1 MKRKRKRNLYHLWF
15 CFAMLLF
22 LAVPFKVKAETAT
35 TPVSISVQYGQ
46 TEARTILNMINEMR
60 TSSTDAWYWK
70 QDDTTK
76 TYCTNLQPL
85 QYDYDLEKTAMQR
98 AAEIAI
104 IYSHTRPNNK
114 DTFSAFYEN
123 SVYYTYA
130 GENIAAGYGTA
141 DSVNDGWR
149 EDNELY
155 AGQGHRRNMLN
166 SKFNCVGIGHVYY
179 NGFHYW
185 VENFAYRDKVNT
197 TPVSA
202 DNTETTLTIP
212 VATSKISNFN
222 ITFDKDEYS
231 LKTGESTSISVSDPT
246 ISVFGHWGS
255 RFVFVTDTPDLTIAD
270 STVATLS
277 GTITGIS
284 EGDTT
289 ISASLYGLTAHQTA
303 AVKVHNCENH
313 WDDGKITTTPTCTKT
328 GVKQY
333 TCTICS
339 ETKTE
344 EIAALGHDYS
354 SDWTIDTAAA
364 CETVGSKSHHCTRC
378 DSKKDITE
386 IPASGHS
393 WNDGAITTEPTCTD
407 EGVKTFTCNS
417 CGKTRTEEVAALGHN
432 YSSDWTI
439 DTAAT
444 CSAIGS
450 KSHHCTRCDSKKDV
464 TEIPASGHSW
474 NDGAITT
481 EPTCTDEG
489 VKTFT
494 CNACGKTRTEAI
506 AALGHNY
513 SSDWTIDTAAVC
525 ETVGS
530 KSHHCTRCDS
540 KKDVTEIPASGH
552 SWNDGAIT
560 TEPTCTDEGVKT
572 FTCNACGKT
581 RTEAVAA
588 LGHNY
593 SSDWTIDTAAA
604 CETVGSKSHHCTR
617 CDSKKDI
624 TEIPASGKHTW
635 NNGVITKPA
644 TIAEEGVKTYT
655 CTVCGVTRTE
665 TIAKLPM
672 PTVTPVPT
680 ATPTPAITSAP
691 TVTPTPSVSVGTKIT
706 DKKTGNIYKVTSSR
720 SSSQTVAFIGNKVK
734 TSVTIPTTI
743 KIKGATY
750 KVTEISTNAFK
761 NNRKLKKVVIGQNI
775 VRIGK
780 NAFYGCKKLTS
791 ITIKS
796 SRLTLKNIGKN
807 AFKNTSPKA
816 TVKVPKKQKV
826 LYNQILKKR
835 GLNKKAKVK

>member
-1 MKRKRKRNLYHLWF
+1 MKRKRNLYHLWF

-313 WDDGKITTTPTCTKT
+313 WDDGKITTPPTCTKT

-378 DSKKDITE
+378 DSKKDIAE
-386 IPASGHS
+386 IPA
-393 WNDGAITTEPTCTD
+393 P
-407 EGVKTFTCNS
+407 
-417 CGKTRTEEVAALGHN
+417 
-432 YSSDWTI
+432 
-439 DTAAT
+439 
-444 CSAIGS
+444 
-450 KSHHCTRCDSKKDV
+450 
-464 TEIPASGHSW
+464 
-474 NDGAITT
+474 
-481 EPTCTDEG
+481 
-489 VKTFT
+489 
-494 CNACGKTRTEAI
+494 
-506 AALGHNY
+506 
-513 SSDWTIDTAAVC
+513 
-525 ETVGS
+525 
-530 KSHHCTRCDS
+530 
-540 KKDVTEIPASGH
+540 
-552 SWNDGAIT
+552 
-560 TEPTCTDEGVKT
+560 
-572 FTCNACGKT
+572 
-581 RTEAVAA
+581 
-588 LGHNY
+588 
-593 SSDWTIDTAAA
+593 
-604 CETVGSKSHHCTR
+604 
-617 CDSKKDI
+617 
-624 TEIPASGKHTW
+624 GKHTW

-734 TSVTIPTTI
+734 TSVIIPTTI

-780 NAFYGCKKLTS
+780 NSFYGCKKLTS

>member
-1 MKRKRKRNLYHLWF
+1 MKRKRNLYHLWF

-231 LKTGESTSISVSDPT
+231 LKTGESTSISVSDPA

-255 RFVFVTDTPDLTIAD
+255 RFLFVTDTPDLTIAD

-277 GTITGIS
+277 GSITGIS

-313 WDDGKITTTPTCTKT
+313 WDDGKITTPPTCTKT

-364 CETVGSKSHHCTRC
+364 
-378 DSKKDITE
+378 
-386 IPASGHS
+386 
-393 WNDGAITTEPTCTD
+393 
-407 EGVKTFTCNS
+407 
-417 CGKTRTEEVAALGHN
+417 
-432 YSSDWTI
+432 
-439 DTAAT
+439 
-444 CSAIGS
+444 
-450 KSHHCTRCDSKKDV
+450 
-464 TEIPASGHSW
+464 
-474 NDGAITT
+474 
-481 EPTCTDEG
+481 
-489 VKTFT
+489 
-494 CNACGKTRTEAI
+494 
-506 AALGHNY
+506 
-513 SSDWTIDTAAVC
+513 C

-593 SSDWTIDTAAA
+593 SSDWTIDTAAV

-617 CDSKKDI
+617 CDSKKDV

-734 TSVTIPTTI
+734 TSVIIPTTI

-816 TVKVPKKQKV
+816 TVKVPKKQKA

>member
-1 MKRKRKRNLYHLWF
+1 MKRKRNLYHLWF

-212 VATSKISNFN
+212 VATSKISNFH

-231 LKTGESTSISVSDPT
+231 LKTGESTSISVSDPA

-277 GTITGIS
+277 GSITGIS

-313 WDDGKITTTPTCTKT
+313 WDDGKITTAPTCTKT

-378 DSKKDITE
+378 DSKKD
-386 IPASGHS
+386 
-393 WNDGAITTEPTCTD
+393 
-407 EGVKTFTCNS
+407 V
-417 CGKTRTEEVAALGHN
+417 
-432 YSSDWTI
+432 
-439 DTAAT
+439 
-444 CSAIGS
+444 
-450 KSHHCTRCDSKKDV
+450 
-464 TEIPASGHSW
+464 
-474 NDGAITT
+474 
-481 EPTCTDEG
+481 
-489 VKTFT
+489 
-494 CNACGKTRTEAI
+494 
-506 AALGHNY
+506 
-513 SSDWTIDTAAVC
+513 
-525 ETVGS
+525 
-530 KSHHCTRCDS
+530 
-540 KKDVTEIPASGH
+540 
-552 SWNDGAIT
+552 
-560 TEPTCTDEGVKT
+560 
-572 FTCNACGKT
+572 
-581 RTEAVAA
+581 
-588 LGHNY
+588 
-593 SSDWTIDTAAA
+593 
-604 CETVGSKSHHCTR
+604 
-617 CDSKKDI
+617 

>member
-1 MKRKRKRNLYHLWF
+1 MKRKRNLYHLWF

-277 GTITGIS
+277 GSITGIS

-313 WDDGKITTTPTCTKT
+313 WDDGKITTPPTCTKT

-378 DSKKDITE
+378 DSKI
-386 IPASGHS
+386 
-393 WNDGAITTEPTCTD
+393 
-407 EGVKTFTCNS
+407 
-417 CGKTRTEEVAALGHN
+417 
-432 YSSDWTI
+432 
-439 DTAAT
+439 
-444 CSAIGS
+444 
-450 KSHHCTRCDSKKDV
+450 DV

-474 NDGAITT
+474 NDG
-481 EPTCTDEG
+481 
-489 VKTFT
+489 
-494 CNACGKTRTEAI
+494 
-506 AALGHNY
+506 
-513 SSDWTIDTAAVC
+513 S
-525 ETVGS
+525 
-530 KSHHCTRCDS
+530 
-540 KKDVTEIPASGH
+540 
-552 SWNDGAIT
+552 IT

>member
-1 MKRKRKRNLYHLWF
+1 MKRKRNLYHLWF

-231 LKTGESTSISVSDPT
+231 LKTGESASISVSDPA

-313 WDDGKITTTPTCTKT
+313 WDDGKITTPPTCTKT

-386 IPASGHS
+386 IPA
-393 WNDGAITTEPTCTD
+393 P
-407 EGVKTFTCNS
+407 
-417 CGKTRTEEVAALGHN
+417 
-432 YSSDWTI
+432 
-439 DTAAT
+439 
-444 CSAIGS
+444 
-450 KSHHCTRCDSKKDV
+450 
-464 TEIPASGHSW
+464 
-474 NDGAITT
+474 
-481 EPTCTDEG
+481 
-489 VKTFT
+489 
-494 CNACGKTRTEAI
+494 
-506 AALGHNY
+506 
-513 SSDWTIDTAAVC
+513 
-525 ETVGS
+525 
-530 KSHHCTRCDS
+530 
-540 KKDVTEIPASGH
+540 
-552 SWNDGAIT
+552 
-560 TEPTCTDEGVKT
+560 
-572 FTCNACGKT
+572 
-581 RTEAVAA
+581 
-588 LGHNY
+588 
-593 SSDWTIDTAAA
+593 
-604 CETVGSKSHHCTR
+604 
-617 CDSKKDI
+617 
-624 TEIPASGKHTW
+624 GKHTW

-655 CTVCGVTRTE
+655 CTICGVTRTE

-734 TSVTIPTTI
+734 TSVIIPTTI

-816 TVKVPKKQKV
+816 TVKVPKKQKA

>member
-1 MKRKRKRNLYHLWF
+1 MKRKRNLYHLWI

-22 LAVPFKVKAETAT
+22 LAVPFNVKAATAT

-46 TEARTILNMINEMR
+46 TEARTILDMINEMR

-231 LKTGESTSISVSDPT
+231 LKTGESTSISVSDPA

-313 WDDGKITTTPTCTKT
+313 WDDGKITTPPTCTKT

-378 DSKKDITE
+378 DNKKDVTE

-417 CGKTRTEEVAALGHN
+417 CGKTRTEAVAALGHN

-444 CSAIGS
+444 CSAI
-450 KSHHCTRCDSKKDV
+450 
-464 TEIPASGHSW
+464 
-474 NDGAITT
+474 
-481 EPTCTDEG
+481 
-489 VKTFT
+489 
-494 CNACGKTRTEAI
+494 
-506 AALGHNY
+506 
-513 SSDWTIDTAAVC
+513 
-525 ETVGS
+525 
-530 KSHHCTRCDS
+530 
-540 KKDVTEIPASGH
+540 
-552 SWNDGAIT
+552 
-560 TEPTCTDEGVKT
+560 
-572 FTCNACGKT
+572 
-581 RTEAVAA
+581 
-588 LGHNY
+588 
-593 SSDWTIDTAAA
+593 
-604 CETVGSKSHHCTR
+604 GSKSHHCTR

-644 TIAEEGVKTYT
+644 TIAEEGIKTYT

-672 PTVTPVPT
+672 PTATPVPT

-691 TVTPTPSVSVGTKIT
+691 TVTPTPSVSVGTKIV
-706 DKKTGNIYKVTSSR
+706 DKKTGSIYKVTSS
-720 SSSQTVAFIGNKVK
+720 SSSSRTVAFVGNKVK
-734 TSVTIPTTI
+734 ASVTIPTSI

-750 KVTEISTNAFK
+750 KVTEISASAFK

-775 VRIGK
+775 VKIGK
-780 NAFYGCKKLTS
+780 NAFYGCKNLTS

-807 AFKNTSPKA
+807 AFKNTSQKA
-816 TVKVPKKQKV
+816 TVKVPKKQKA

>member
-1 MKRKRKRNLYHLWF
+1 MKRKRNLYHLWF

-277 GTITGIS
+277 GSITGIS

-313 WDDGKITTTPTCTKT
+313 WDDGKITTPPTCTKT

-378 DSKKDITE
+378 DSKKD
-386 IPASGHS
+386 
-393 WNDGAITTEPTCTD
+393 
-407 EGVKTFTCNS
+407 
-417 CGKTRTEEVAALGHN
+417 
-432 YSSDWTI
+432 
-439 DTAAT
+439 
-444 CSAIGS
+444 
-450 KSHHCTRCDSKKDV
+450 V

-494 CNACGKTRTEAI
+494 CNACGKTRTEAV

-513 SSDWTIDTAAVC
+513 SSDWTIDTAAAC

-816 TVKVPKKQKV
+816 TVKVPKKQKA

>member
-277 GTITGIS
+277 GSITGIS

-313 WDDGKITTTPTCTKT
+313 WDDGKITTPPTCTKT

-364 CETVGSKSHHCTRC
+364 
-378 DSKKDITE
+378 
-386 IPASGHS
+386 
-393 WNDGAITTEPTCTD
+393 
-407 EGVKTFTCNS
+407 
-417 CGKTRTEEVAALGHN
+417 
-432 YSSDWTI
+432 
-439 DTAAT
+439 
-444 CSAIGS
+444 
-450 KSHHCTRCDSKKDV
+450 
-464 TEIPASGHSW
+464 
-474 NDGAITT
+474 
-481 EPTCTDEG
+481 
-489 VKTFT
+489 
-494 CNACGKTRTEAI
+494 
-506 AALGHNY
+506 
-513 SSDWTIDTAAVC
+513 C

-617 CDSKKDI
+617 CDSKIDV

-635 NNGVITKPA
+635 NNGIITKPA

>member
-231 LKTGESTSISVSDPT
+231 LKTGESTSISVSDPA

-277 GTITGIS
+277 GSITGIS

-313 WDDGKITTTPTCTKT
+313 WDDGKITTPPTCTKT

-386 IPASGHS
+386 IPASG
-393 WNDGAITTEPTCTD
+393 
-407 EGVKTFTCNS
+407 
-417 CGKTRTEEVAALGHN
+417 
-432 YSSDWTI
+432 
-439 DTAAT
+439 
-444 CSAIGS
+444 
-450 KSHHCTRCDSKKDV
+450 
-464 TEIPASGHSW
+464 
-474 NDGAITT
+474 
-481 EPTCTDEG
+481 
-489 VKTFT
+489 
-494 CNACGKTRTEAI
+494 
-506 AALGHNY
+506 
-513 SSDWTIDTAAVC
+513 
-525 ETVGS
+525 
-530 KSHHCTRCDS
+530 
-540 KKDVTEIPASGH
+540 
-552 SWNDGAIT
+552 
-560 TEPTCTDEGVKT
+560 
-572 FTCNACGKT
+572 
-581 RTEAVAA
+581 
-588 LGHNY
+588 
-593 SSDWTIDTAAA
+593 
-604 CETVGSKSHHCTR
+604 
-617 CDSKKDI
+617 
-624 TEIPASGKHTW
+624 KHTW

-655 CTVCGVTRTE
+655 CTICGVTRTE

-734 TSVTIPTTI
+734 TSVIIPTTI

-816 TVKVPKKQKV
+816 TVKVPKKQKA

>member
-212 VATSKISNFN
+212 VATSKISNFH

-231 LKTGESTSISVSDPT
+231 LKTGESTSISVSDPA

-277 GTITGIS
+277 GSITGIS

-313 WDDGKITTTPTCTKT
+313 WDDGKITTAPTCTKT

-344 EIAALGHDYS
+344 EIAALGHD
-354 SDWTIDTAAA
+354 
-364 CETVGSKSHHCTRC
+364 
-378 DSKKDITE
+378 
-386 IPASGHS
+386 
-393 WNDGAITTEPTCTD
+393 
-407 EGVKTFTCNS
+407 
-417 CGKTRTEEVAALGHN
+417 
-432 YSSDWTI
+432 
-439 DTAAT
+439 
-444 CSAIGS
+444 
-450 KSHHCTRCDSKKDV
+450 
-464 TEIPASGHSW
+464 
-474 NDGAITT
+474 
-481 EPTCTDEG
+481 
-489 VKTFT
+489 
-494 CNACGKTRTEAI
+494 
-506 AALGHNY
+506 
-513 SSDWTIDTAAVC
+513 
-525 ETVGS
+525 
-530 KSHHCTRCDS
+530 
-540 KKDVTEIPASGH
+540 
-552 SWNDGAIT
+552 
-560 TEPTCTDEGVKT
+560 
-572 FTCNACGKT
+572 
-581 RTEAVAA
+581 
-588 LGHNY
+588 Y

-816 TVKVPKKQKV
+816 TVKVPKKQKA

>member
-1 MKRKRKRNLYHLWF
+1 MKRKRNLYHLWI

-22 LAVPFKVKAETAT
+22 LAVPFNVKAATAT

-46 TEARTILNMINEMR
+46 TEARTILDMINEMR

-185 VENFAYRDKVNT
+185 VENFAYRDEVNT
-197 TPVSA
+197 TPISA

-231 LKTGESTSISVSDPT
+231 LKTGESTSISVSDPA

-255 RFVFVTDTPDLTIAD
+255 RFVFVTDTPNLTIAD

-313 WDDGKITTTPTCTKT
+313 WDNEKITTPPTCTKT

-344 EIAALGHDYS
+344 EIPALGHDYS

-364 CETVGSKSHHCTRC
+364 
-378 DSKKDITE
+378 
-386 IPASGHS
+386 
-393 WNDGAITTEPTCTD
+393 
-407 EGVKTFTCNS
+407 
-417 CGKTRTEEVAALGHN
+417 
-432 YSSDWTI
+432 
-439 DTAAT
+439 
-444 CSAIGS
+444 
-450 KSHHCTRCDSKKDV
+450 
-464 TEIPASGHSW
+464 
-474 NDGAITT
+474 
-481 EPTCTDEG
+481 
-489 VKTFT
+489 
-494 CNACGKTRTEAI
+494 
-506 AALGHNY
+506 
-513 SSDWTIDTAAVC
+513 C

-572 FTCNACGKT
+572 FTCNSCGKTRTEAVAALGHNYSSDWTIDTAAACETVGSKSHHCTRCDSKKDVTEIPASGHSWNDGAITTEPTCTDEGVKTFTCNSCGKTRTEAVAALGHNYSSDWTIDTAATCETVGSKSHHCTRCDSKKDVTEIPASDHSWNDGAITTEPTCTDEGVKTFTCNSCGKT

-644 TIAEEGVKTYT
+644 TIAEEGIKTYT

-665 TIAKLPM
+665 TIAKLSM
-672 PTVTPVPT
+672 PTATPVPT

-691 TVTPTPSVSVGTKIT
+691 TVTPTPSVSVGTKIV
-706 DKKTGNIYKVTSSR
+706 DKKTGSIYKITSS
-720 SSSQTVAFIGNKVK
+720 SSSSRTVTFVGNKVK
-734 TSVTIPTTI
+734 ASVTIPTSI
-743 KIKGATY
+743 KIKGVTY
-750 KVTEISTNAFK
+750 KVTEISASAFK

-775 VRIGK
+775 VKIGK
-780 NAFYGCKKLTS
+780 NAFYGCKNLTS
-791 ITIKS
+791 ITIKPS
-796 SRLTLKNIGKN
+796 QLTLKNIGKN

-816 TVKVPKKQKV
+816 TVKVPKKQKA

>member
-1 MKRKRKRNLYHLWF
+1 MKRKRNLYHLWF

-212 VATSKISNFN
+212 VATSKISNFH

-231 LKTGESTSISVSDPT
+231 LKTGESTSISVSDPA

-313 WDDGKITTTPTCTKT
+313 WDDGKITTPPTCTKT

-386 IPASGHS
+386 IPA
-393 WNDGAITTEPTCTD
+393 P
-407 EGVKTFTCNS
+407 
-417 CGKTRTEEVAALGHN
+417 
-432 YSSDWTI
+432 
-439 DTAAT
+439 
-444 CSAIGS
+444 
-450 KSHHCTRCDSKKDV
+450 
-464 TEIPASGHSW
+464 
-474 NDGAITT
+474 
-481 EPTCTDEG
+481 
-489 VKTFT
+489 
-494 CNACGKTRTEAI
+494 
-506 AALGHNY
+506 
-513 SSDWTIDTAAVC
+513 
-525 ETVGS
+525 
-530 KSHHCTRCDS
+530 
-540 KKDVTEIPASGH
+540 
-552 SWNDGAIT
+552 
-560 TEPTCTDEGVKT
+560 
-572 FTCNACGKT
+572 
-581 RTEAVAA
+581 
-588 LGHNY
+588 
-593 SSDWTIDTAAA
+593 
-604 CETVGSKSHHCTR
+604 
-617 CDSKKDI
+617 
-624 TEIPASGKHTW
+624 GKHTW

-734 TSVTIPTTI
+734 TSVIIPTTI

>member
-46 TEARTILNMINEMR
+46 TEARTILNMINEMS

-231 LKTGESTSISVSDPT
+231 LKTGESTSISVSDPA

-289 ISASLYGLTAHQTA
+289 ISASLYGLTAHHTA

-313 WDDGKITTTPTCTKT
+313 WDDGKITTPPTCTKT

-378 DSKKDITE
+378 DSKI
-386 IPASGHS
+386 
-393 WNDGAITTEPTCTD
+393 
-407 EGVKTFTCNS
+407 
-417 CGKTRTEEVAALGHN
+417 
-432 YSSDWTI
+432 
-439 DTAAT
+439 
-444 CSAIGS
+444 
-450 KSHHCTRCDSKKDV
+450 
-464 TEIPASGHSW
+464 
-474 NDGAITT
+474 
-481 EPTCTDEG
+481 
-489 VKTFT
+489 
-494 CNACGKTRTEAI
+494 
-506 AALGHNY
+506 
-513 SSDWTIDTAAVC
+513 
-525 ETVGS
+525 
-530 KSHHCTRCDS
+530 
-540 KKDVTEIPASGH
+540 DVTEIPASGH

-617 CDSKKDI
+617 CDSKIDV

-655 CTVCGVTRTE
+655 CTICGVTRTE

-734 TSVTIPTTI
+734 TSVIIPTTI

-816 TVKVPKKQKV
+816 TVKVPKKQKA

>member
-231 LKTGESTSISVSDPT
+231 LKTGESTSISVSDPA

-289 ISASLYGLTAHQTA
+289 ISASLYGLTAHHTA

-313 WDDGKITTTPTCTKT
+313 WDDGKITTAPTCTKT

-378 DSKKDITE
+378 DSKKD
-386 IPASGHS
+386 
-393 WNDGAITTEPTCTD
+393 
-407 EGVKTFTCNS
+407 
-417 CGKTRTEEVAALGHN
+417 
-432 YSSDWTI
+432 
-439 DTAAT
+439 
-444 CSAIGS
+444 
-450 KSHHCTRCDSKKDV
+450 V

-494 CNACGKTRTEAI
+494 CNACGKTRTEAV

-593 SSDWTIDTAAA
+593 SSDWTIDTAAV

-617 CDSKKDI
+617 CDSKIDV

-644 TIAEEGVKTYT
+644 TIAKEGVKTYT

-816 TVKVPKKQKV
+816 TVKVPKKQKA

>member
-1 MKRKRKRNLYHLWF
+1 M
-15 CFAMLLF
+15 
-22 LAVPFKVKAETAT
+22 
-35 TPVSISVQYGQ
+35 
-46 TEARTILNMINEMR
+46 
-60 TSSTDAWYWK
+60 
-70 QDDTTK
+70 
-76 TYCTNLQPL
+76 
-85 QYDYDLEKTAMQR
+85 
-98 AAEIAI
+98 
-104 IYSHTRPNNK
+104 
-114 DTFSAFYEN
+114 
-123 SVYYTYA
+123 
-130 GENIAAGYGTA
+130 
-141 DSVNDGWR
+141 
-149 EDNELY
+149 
-155 AGQGHRRNMLN
+155 
-166 SKFNCVGIGHVYY
+166 
-179 NGFHYW
+179 
-185 VENFAYRDKVNT
+185 ENFAYRDKVNT

-231 LKTGESTSISVSDPT
+231 LKTGESTSISVSDPA

-277 GTITGIS
+277 GSITGIS

-313 WDDGKITTTPTCTKT
+313 WNDGKITTPPTCTKT

-378 DSKKDITE
+378 DSKKD
-386 IPASGHS
+386 
-393 WNDGAITTEPTCTD
+393 
-407 EGVKTFTCNS
+407 V
-417 CGKTRTEEVAALGHN
+417 
-432 YSSDWTI
+432 
-439 DTAAT
+439 
-444 CSAIGS
+444 
-450 KSHHCTRCDSKKDV
+450 
-464 TEIPASGHSW
+464 
-474 NDGAITT
+474 
-481 EPTCTDEG
+481 
-489 VKTFT
+489 
-494 CNACGKTRTEAI
+494 
-506 AALGHNY
+506 
-513 SSDWTIDTAAVC
+513 
-525 ETVGS
+525 
-530 KSHHCTRCDS
+530 
-540 KKDVTEIPASGH
+540 
-552 SWNDGAIT
+552 
-560 TEPTCTDEGVKT
+560 
-572 FTCNACGKT
+572 
-581 RTEAVAA
+581 
-588 LGHNY
+588 
-593 SSDWTIDTAAA
+593 
-604 CETVGSKSHHCTR
+604 
-617 CDSKKDI
+617 

-655 CTVCGVTRTE
+655 CTICGVTRTE

-734 TSVTIPTTI
+734 TSVIIPTTI

-816 TVKVPKKQKV
+816 TVKVPKKQKA

>member
-1 MKRKRKRNLYHLWF
+1 MKRKRNLYHLWF

-70 QDDTTK
+70 QDDTSK

-277 GTITGIS
+277 GSITGIS

-313 WDDGKITTTPTCTKT
+313 WDDGKITTPPTCTKT

-364 CETVGSKSHHCTRC
+364 
-378 DSKKDITE
+378 
-386 IPASGHS
+386 
-393 WNDGAITTEPTCTD
+393 
-407 EGVKTFTCNS
+407 
-417 CGKTRTEEVAALGHN
+417 
-432 YSSDWTI
+432 
-439 DTAAT
+439 
-444 CSAIGS
+444 
-450 KSHHCTRCDSKKDV
+450 
-464 TEIPASGHSW
+464 
-474 NDGAITT
+474 
-481 EPTCTDEG
+481 
-489 VKTFT
+489 
-494 CNACGKTRTEAI
+494 
-506 AALGHNY
+506 
-513 SSDWTIDTAAVC
+513 C

-593 SSDWTIDTAAA
+593 SSDWTIDTAAV

-816 TVKVPKKQKV
+816 TVKVPKKQKA
-826 LYNQILKKR
+826 LYNQILKKQ

>member
-1 MKRKRKRNLYHLWF
+1 MKRKRNLYHLWF
-15 CFAMLLF
+15 CFAVLLF

-222 ITFDKDEYS
+222 IAFDKDEYS

-289 ISASLYGLTAHQTA
+289 ISASLYGLTAHQTV

-313 WDDGKITTTPTCTKT
+313 WDDGKITTPPTCTKT

-378 DSKKDITE
+378 DSKKDVTE

-450 KSHHCTRCDSKKDV
+450 KSHHCTRCDSKKD
-464 TEIPASGHSW
+464 
-474 NDGAITT
+474 
-481 EPTCTDEG
+481 
-489 VKTFT
+489 
-494 CNACGKTRTEAI
+494 
-506 AALGHNY
+506 
-513 SSDWTIDTAAVC
+513 
-525 ETVGS
+525 
-530 KSHHCTRCDS
+530 
-540 KKDVTEIPASGH
+540 
-552 SWNDGAIT
+552 
-560 TEPTCTDEGVKT
+560 
-572 FTCNACGKT
+572 
-581 RTEAVAA
+581 
-588 LGHNY
+588 
-593 SSDWTIDTAAA
+593 
-604 CETVGSKSHHCTR
+604 
-617 CDSKKDI
+617 I

-672 PTVTPVPT
+672 PTATPVPT

-691 TVTPTPSVSVGTKIT
+691 TVIPTPSVSVGTKIT

-720 SSSQTVAFIGNKVK
+720 SSSRTVAFIGNKVK
-734 TSVTIPTTI
+734 TSVIIPTTI

-816 TVKVPKKQKV
+816 TVKVPKKQKA

-835 GLNKKAKVK
+835 GLNQNAKVK

>member
-1 MKRKRKRNLYHLWF
+1 MKRKRNLYHLWF

-313 WDDGKITTTPTCTKT
+313 WDDGKITTPPTCTKT

-354 SDWTIDTAAA
+354 SDWTIDTAA
-364 CETVGSKSHHCTRC
+364 V
-378 DSKKDITE
+378 
-386 IPASGHS
+386 
-393 WNDGAITTEPTCTD
+393 
-407 EGVKTFTCNS
+407 
-417 CGKTRTEEVAALGHN
+417 
-432 YSSDWTI
+432 
-439 DTAAT
+439 
-444 CSAIGS
+444 
-450 KSHHCTRCDSKKDV
+450 
-464 TEIPASGHSW
+464 
-474 NDGAITT
+474 
-481 EPTCTDEG
+481 
-489 VKTFT
+489 
-494 CNACGKTRTEAI
+494 
-506 AALGHNY
+506 
-513 SSDWTIDTAAVC
+513 
-525 ETVGS
+525 
-530 KSHHCTRCDS
+530 
-540 KKDVTEIPASGH
+540 
-552 SWNDGAIT
+552 
-560 TEPTCTDEGVKT
+560 
-572 FTCNACGKT
+572 
-581 RTEAVAA
+581 
-588 LGHNY
+588 
-593 SSDWTIDTAAA
+593 

-816 TVKVPKKQKV
+816 TVKVPKKQKA

>member
-1 MKRKRKRNLYHLWF
+1 MKRKRNLYHLWF

-277 GTITGIS
+277 GSITGIS

-313 WDDGKITTTPTCTKT
+313 WDDGKITTPPTCTKT

-364 CETVGSKSHHCTRC
+364 
-378 DSKKDITE
+378 
-386 IPASGHS
+386 
-393 WNDGAITTEPTCTD
+393 
-407 EGVKTFTCNS
+407 
-417 CGKTRTEEVAALGHN
+417 
-432 YSSDWTI
+432 
-439 DTAAT
+439 
-444 CSAIGS
+444 
-450 KSHHCTRCDSKKDV
+450 
-464 TEIPASGHSW
+464 
-474 NDGAITT
+474 
-481 EPTCTDEG
+481 
-489 VKTFT
+489 
-494 CNACGKTRTEAI
+494 
-506 AALGHNY
+506 
-513 SSDWTIDTAAVC
+513 C

-635 NNGVITKPA
+635 NNGIITKPA

-655 CTVCGVTRTE
+655 CTICGVTRTE

-734 TSVTIPTTI
+734 TSVIIPTTI

-816 TVKVPKKQKV
+816 TVKVPKKQKA

>member
-1 MKRKRKRNLYHLWF
+1 MKRKRNLYHLWI

-22 LAVPFKVKAETAT
+22 LAVPFNVKAATAT

-46 TEARTILNMINEMR
+46 TEARTILDMINEMR

-231 LKTGESTSISVSDPT
+231 LKTGESTSISVSDPA

-313 WDDGKITTTPTCTKT
+313 WDNEKITTPPTCTKT

-378 DSKKDITE
+378 D
-386 IPASGHS
+386 
-393 WNDGAITTEPTCTD
+393 
-407 EGVKTFTCNS
+407 
-417 CGKTRTEEVAALGHN
+417 R
-432 YSSDWTI
+432 
-439 DTAAT
+439 
-444 CSAIGS
+444 
-450 KSHHCTRCDSKKDV
+450 
-464 TEIPASGHSW
+464 
-474 NDGAITT
+474 
-481 EPTCTDEG
+481 
-489 VKTFT
+489 
-494 CNACGKTRTEAI
+494 
-506 AALGHNY
+506 
-513 SSDWTIDTAAVC
+513 
-525 ETVGS
+525 
-530 KSHHCTRCDS
+530 

-617 CDSKKDI
+617 CDSKKDVTEIPASGHFWNDGAITTKPTCTDEGVKTFTCNFCGKTRTEAVAALGHNYSSDWTIDTAATCSAIGSKSHHCTRCDSKKDI

-644 TIAEEGVKTYT
+644 TIAEEGIKTYT

-672 PTVTPVPT
+672 PTATPVPT

-691 TVTPTPSVSVGTKIT
+691 TVTPTPSVSVGTKIV
-706 DKKTGNIYKVTSSR
+706 DKKTGSIYKVTSS
-720 SSSQTVAFIGNKVK
+720 SSSSRTVAFVGNKVK
-734 TSVTIPTTI
+734 ASVTIPTSI

-750 KVTEISTNAFK
+750 KVTEISASAFK

-775 VRIGK
+775 VKIGK
-780 NAFYGCKKLTS
+780 NAFYGCKNLTS

-807 AFKNTSPKA
+807 AFKNTSQKA
-816 TVKVPKKQKV
+816 TVKVPKKQKA

>member
-277 GTITGIS
+277 GSITGIS

-313 WDDGKITTTPTCTKT
+313 WDDGKITTPPTCTKT

-364 CETVGSKSHHCTRC
+364 
-378 DSKKDITE
+378 
-386 IPASGHS
+386 
-393 WNDGAITTEPTCTD
+393 
-407 EGVKTFTCNS
+407 
-417 CGKTRTEEVAALGHN
+417 
-432 YSSDWTI
+432 
-439 DTAAT
+439 
-444 CSAIGS
+444 
-450 KSHHCTRCDSKKDV
+450 
-464 TEIPASGHSW
+464 
-474 NDGAITT
+474 
-481 EPTCTDEG
+481 
-489 VKTFT
+489 
-494 CNACGKTRTEAI
+494 
-506 AALGHNY
+506 
-513 SSDWTIDTAAVC
+513 C

-593 SSDWTIDTAAA
+593 SSDWTIDTAAV

-617 CDSKKDI
+617 CDSKKDV

>member
-1 MKRKRKRNLYHLWF
+1 MKRKRNLYHLWF
-15 CFAMLLF
+15 CFAVLLF

-222 ITFDKDEYS
+222 IAFDKDEYS

-313 WDDGKITTTPTCTKT
+313 WDDGKITTPPTCTKT

-344 EIAALGHDYS
+344 EIAALGHD
-354 SDWTIDTAAA
+354 
-364 CETVGSKSHHCTRC
+364 
-378 DSKKDITE
+378 
-386 IPASGHS
+386 
-393 WNDGAITTEPTCTD
+393 
-407 EGVKTFTCNS
+407 
-417 CGKTRTEEVAALGHN
+417 
-432 YSSDWTI
+432 
-439 DTAAT
+439 
-444 CSAIGS
+444 
-450 KSHHCTRCDSKKDV
+450 
-464 TEIPASGHSW
+464 
-474 NDGAITT
+474 
-481 EPTCTDEG
+481 
-489 VKTFT
+489 
-494 CNACGKTRTEAI
+494 
-506 AALGHNY
+506 
-513 SSDWTIDTAAVC
+513 
-525 ETVGS
+525 
-530 KSHHCTRCDS
+530 
-540 KKDVTEIPASGH
+540 
-552 SWNDGAIT
+552 
-560 TEPTCTDEGVKT
+560 
-572 FTCNACGKT
+572 
-581 RTEAVAA
+581 
-588 LGHNY
+588 Y

-672 PTVTPVPT
+672 PTATPVPT

-691 TVTPTPSVSVGTKIT
+691 TVIPTPSVSVGTKIT

-720 SSSQTVAFIGNKVK
+720 SSSRTVAFIGNKVK

-743 KIKGATY
+743 KIKDATY

-775 VRIGK
+775 VKIGK

-816 TVKVPKKQKV
+816 TVKVPKKQKA

>member
-277 GTITGIS
+277 GSITGIS

-313 WDDGKITTTPTCTKT
+313 WNDGKITTPPTCTKT

-378 DSKKDITE
+378 DSKI
-386 IPASGHS
+386 
-393 WNDGAITTEPTCTD
+393 
-407 EGVKTFTCNS
+407 
-417 CGKTRTEEVAALGHN
+417 
-432 YSSDWTI
+432 
-439 DTAAT
+439 
-444 CSAIGS
+444 
-450 KSHHCTRCDSKKDV
+450 
-464 TEIPASGHSW
+464 
-474 NDGAITT
+474 
-481 EPTCTDEG
+481 
-489 VKTFT
+489 
-494 CNACGKTRTEAI
+494 
-506 AALGHNY
+506 
-513 SSDWTIDTAAVC
+513 
-525 ETVGS
+525 
-530 KSHHCTRCDS
+530 
-540 KKDVTEIPASGH
+540 DVTEIPASGH

-593 SSDWTIDTAAA
+593 SSDWTIDTAAV

-617 CDSKKDI
+617 CDSKKDV

-734 TSVTIPTTI
+734 TSVTIPATI

-761 NNRKLKKVVIGQNI
+761 NSRKLKKVVIGQNI
-775 VRIGK
+775 VKIGK

-807 AFKNTSPKA
+807 AFKNTIPKA
-816 TVKVPKKQKV
+816 TVKVPKKQKA

-835 GLNKKAKVK
+835 GLNKKAKIK

>member
-277 GTITGIS
+277 GSITGIS

-313 WDDGKITTTPTCTKT
+313 WDDGKITTPPTCTKT

-378 DSKKDITE
+378 DSK
-386 IPASGHS
+386 
-393 WNDGAITTEPTCTD
+393 
-407 EGVKTFTCNS
+407 
-417 CGKTRTEEVAALGHN
+417 
-432 YSSDWTI
+432 I
-439 DTAAT
+439 D
-444 CSAIGS
+444 
-450 KSHHCTRCDSKKDV
+450 V
-464 TEIPASGHSW
+464 
-474 NDGAITT
+474 
-481 EPTCTDEG
+481 
-489 VKTFT
+489 
-494 CNACGKTRTEAI
+494 
-506 AALGHNY
+506 
-513 SSDWTIDTAAVC
+513 
-525 ETVGS
+525 
-530 KSHHCTRCDS
+530 
-540 KKDVTEIPASGH
+540 
-552 SWNDGAIT
+552 
-560 TEPTCTDEGVKT
+560 
-572 FTCNACGKT
+572 
-581 RTEAVAA
+581 
-588 LGHNY
+588 
-593 SSDWTIDTAAA
+593 
-604 CETVGSKSHHCTR
+604 
-617 CDSKKDI
+617 

>member
-1 MKRKRKRNLYHLWF
+1 MKRKRNLYHLWF

-231 LKTGESTSISVSDPT
+231 LKTGESTSISVSDPA

-277 GTITGIS
+277 GSITGIS

-313 WDDGKITTTPTCTKT
+313 WDDGKITTPPTCTKT

-364 CETVGSKSHHCTRC
+364 
-378 DSKKDITE
+378 
-386 IPASGHS
+386 
-393 WNDGAITTEPTCTD
+393 
-407 EGVKTFTCNS
+407 
-417 CGKTRTEEVAALGHN
+417 
-432 YSSDWTI
+432 
-439 DTAAT
+439 
-444 CSAIGS
+444 
-450 KSHHCTRCDSKKDV
+450 
-464 TEIPASGHSW
+464 
-474 NDGAITT
+474 
-481 EPTCTDEG
+481 
-489 VKTFT
+489 
-494 CNACGKTRTEAI
+494 
-506 AALGHNY
+506 
-513 SSDWTIDTAAVC
+513 C

-617 CDSKKDI
+617 CDSKIDL

>member
-1 MKRKRKRNLYHLWF
+1 MKRKRNLYHLWF

-155 AGQGHRRNMLN
+155 AGQGHRRNMLS

-231 LKTGESTSISVSDPT
+231 LKTGESASISVSDPA

-277 GTITGIS
+277 GSITGIS

-313 WDDGKITTTPTCTKT
+313 WDDGKITTPPTCTKT

-386 IPASGHS
+386 IPA
-393 WNDGAITTEPTCTD
+393 P
-407 EGVKTFTCNS
+407 
-417 CGKTRTEEVAALGHN
+417 
-432 YSSDWTI
+432 
-439 DTAAT
+439 
-444 CSAIGS
+444 
-450 KSHHCTRCDSKKDV
+450 
-464 TEIPASGHSW
+464 
-474 NDGAITT
+474 
-481 EPTCTDEG
+481 
-489 VKTFT
+489 
-494 CNACGKTRTEAI
+494 
-506 AALGHNY
+506 
-513 SSDWTIDTAAVC
+513 
-525 ETVGS
+525 
-530 KSHHCTRCDS
+530 
-540 KKDVTEIPASGH
+540 
-552 SWNDGAIT
+552 
-560 TEPTCTDEGVKT
+560 
-572 FTCNACGKT
+572 
-581 RTEAVAA
+581 
-588 LGHNY
+588 
-593 SSDWTIDTAAA
+593 
-604 CETVGSKSHHCTR
+604 
-617 CDSKKDI
+617 
-624 TEIPASGKHTW
+624 GKHTW

>member
-1 MKRKRKRNLYHLWF
+1 MKRKRNLYHLWI

-22 LAVPFKVKAETAT
+22 LVVPFNVKAATAT

-46 TEARTILNMINEMR
+46 TEARTILDMINEMR

-231 LKTGESTSISVSDPT
+231 LKTGESTSISVSDPA

-313 WDDGKITTTPTCTKT
+313 WDNEKITTPPTCTKT

-378 DSKKDITE
+378 D
-386 IPASGHS
+386 
-393 WNDGAITTEPTCTD
+393 
-407 EGVKTFTCNS
+407 
-417 CGKTRTEEVAALGHN
+417 R
-432 YSSDWTI
+432 
-439 DTAAT
+439 
-444 CSAIGS
+444 
-450 KSHHCTRCDSKKDV
+450 
-464 TEIPASGHSW
+464 
-474 NDGAITT
+474 
-481 EPTCTDEG
+481 
-489 VKTFT
+489 
-494 CNACGKTRTEAI
+494 
-506 AALGHNY
+506 
-513 SSDWTIDTAAVC
+513 
-525 ETVGS
+525 
-530 KSHHCTRCDS
+530 

-593 SSDWTIDTAAA
+593 SSDWTIDTAATCSA
-604 CETVGSKSHHCTR
+604 IGSKSHHCTR

-644 TIAEEGVKTYT
+644 TIAEEGIKTYT

-672 PTVTPVPT
+672 PTATPVPT

-691 TVTPTPSVSVGTKIT
+691 TVTPTPSVSVGTKIV
-706 DKKTGNIYKVTSSR
+706 DKKTGSIYKVTSS
-720 SSSQTVAFIGNKVK
+720 SSSSRTVAFVGNKVK
-734 TSVTIPTTI
+734 ASVTIPTSI

-750 KVTEISTNAFK
+750 KVTEISASAFK

-775 VRIGK
+775 VKIGK
-780 NAFYGCKKLTS
+780 NAFYGCKNLTS

-796 SRLTLKNIGKN
+796 SQLTLKNIGKN

-816 TVKVPKKQKV
+816 TVKVPKNQKA

>member
-231 LKTGESTSISVSDPT
+231 LKTGESTSISVSDPA

-277 GTITGIS
+277 GSITGIS

-313 WDDGKITTTPTCTKT
+313 WDDGKITTPPTCTKT

-344 EIAALGHDYS
+344 EITALGHDYS

-378 DSKKDITE
+378 DSKI
-386 IPASGHS
+386 
-393 WNDGAITTEPTCTD
+393 
-407 EGVKTFTCNS
+407 
-417 CGKTRTEEVAALGHN
+417 
-432 YSSDWTI
+432 
-439 DTAAT
+439 
-444 CSAIGS
+444 
-450 KSHHCTRCDSKKDV
+450 
-464 TEIPASGHSW
+464 
-474 NDGAITT
+474 
-481 EPTCTDEG
+481 
-489 VKTFT
+489 
-494 CNACGKTRTEAI
+494 
-506 AALGHNY
+506 
-513 SSDWTIDTAAVC
+513 
-525 ETVGS
+525 
-530 KSHHCTRCDS
+530 
-540 KKDVTEIPASGH
+540 DVTEIPASGH

-617 CDSKKDI
+617 CDSKIDV

-655 CTVCGVTRTE
+655 CTICGVTRTE

-734 TSVTIPTTI
+734 TSVIIPTTI

-816 TVKVPKKQKV
+816 TVKVPKKQKA

>member
-1 MKRKRKRNLYHLWF
+1 MKRKRNLYHLWF

-277 GTITGIS
+277 GSITGIS

-313 WDDGKITTTPTCTKT
+313 WDDGKITTPPTCTKT

-364 CETVGSKSHHCTRC
+364 
-378 DSKKDITE
+378 
-386 IPASGHS
+386 
-393 WNDGAITTEPTCTD
+393 
-407 EGVKTFTCNS
+407 
-417 CGKTRTEEVAALGHN
+417 
-432 YSSDWTI
+432 
-439 DTAAT
+439 
-444 CSAIGS
+444 
-450 KSHHCTRCDSKKDV
+450 
-464 TEIPASGHSW
+464 
-474 NDGAITT
+474 
-481 EPTCTDEG
+481 
-489 VKTFT
+489 
-494 CNACGKTRTEAI
+494 
-506 AALGHNY
+506 
-513 SSDWTIDTAAVC
+513 C

-617 CDSKKDI
+617 CDSKIDV

-644 TIAEEGVKTYT
+644 TIAKEGVKTYT

-734 TSVTIPTTI
+734 TSVIIPTTI

-816 TVKVPKKQKV
+816 TVKVPKKQKA

>member
-1 MKRKRKRNLYHLWF
+1 MKRKRNLYHLWF

-231 LKTGESTSISVSDPT
+231 LKTGESTSISVSDPA

-277 GTITGIS
+277 GSITGIS

-313 WDDGKITTTPTCTKT
+313 WDDGKITTPPTCTKT

-386 IPASGHS
+386 IPASG
-393 WNDGAITTEPTCTD
+393 
-407 EGVKTFTCNS
+407 
-417 CGKTRTEEVAALGHN
+417 
-432 YSSDWTI
+432 
-439 DTAAT
+439 
-444 CSAIGS
+444 
-450 KSHHCTRCDSKKDV
+450 
-464 TEIPASGHSW
+464 
-474 NDGAITT
+474 
-481 EPTCTDEG
+481 
-489 VKTFT
+489 
-494 CNACGKTRTEAI
+494 
-506 AALGHNY
+506 
-513 SSDWTIDTAAVC
+513 
-525 ETVGS
+525 
-530 KSHHCTRCDS
+530 
-540 KKDVTEIPASGH
+540 
-552 SWNDGAIT
+552 
-560 TEPTCTDEGVKT
+560 
-572 FTCNACGKT
+572 
-581 RTEAVAA
+581 
-588 LGHNY
+588 
-593 SSDWTIDTAAA
+593 
-604 CETVGSKSHHCTR
+604 
-617 CDSKKDI
+617 
-624 TEIPASGKHTW
+624 KHTW

-655 CTVCGVTRTE
+655 CTICGVTRTE

>member
-1 MKRKRKRNLYHLWF
+1 MKRKRNLYHLWF

-277 GTITGIS
+277 GSITGIS

-313 WDDGKITTTPTCTKT
+313 WDDGKITTPPTCTKT

-364 CETVGSKSHHCTRC
+364 
-378 DSKKDITE
+378 
-386 IPASGHS
+386 
-393 WNDGAITTEPTCTD
+393 
-407 EGVKTFTCNS
+407 
-417 CGKTRTEEVAALGHN
+417 
-432 YSSDWTI
+432 
-439 DTAAT
+439 
-444 CSAIGS
+444 
-450 KSHHCTRCDSKKDV
+450 
-464 TEIPASGHSW
+464 
-474 NDGAITT
+474 
-481 EPTCTDEG
+481 
-489 VKTFT
+489 
-494 CNACGKTRTEAI
+494 
-506 AALGHNY
+506 
-513 SSDWTIDTAAVC
+513 C

-655 CTVCGVTRTE
+655 CTICGVTRTE

-734 TSVTIPTTI
+734 TSVIIPTTI

-816 TVKVPKKQKV
+816 TVKVPKKQKA

>member
-1 MKRKRKRNLYHLWF
+1 MKRKRNLYHLWF

-277 GTITGIS
+277 GSITGIS

-313 WDDGKITTTPTCTKT
+313 WDDGKITTPPTCTKT

-364 CETVGSKSHHCTRC
+364 
-378 DSKKDITE
+378 
-386 IPASGHS
+386 
-393 WNDGAITTEPTCTD
+393 
-407 EGVKTFTCNS
+407 
-417 CGKTRTEEVAALGHN
+417 
-432 YSSDWTI
+432 
-439 DTAAT
+439 
-444 CSAIGS
+444 
-450 KSHHCTRCDSKKDV
+450 
-464 TEIPASGHSW
+464 
-474 NDGAITT
+474 
-481 EPTCTDEG
+481 
-489 VKTFT
+489 
-494 CNACGKTRTEAI
+494 
-506 AALGHNY
+506 
-513 SSDWTIDTAAVC
+513 C

-655 CTVCGVTRTE
+655 CTICGVTRTE

-780 NAFYGCKKLTS
+780 NSFYGCKKLTS

>member
-313 WDDGKITTTPTCTKT
+313 WDDGKITTAPTCTKT

-386 IPASGHS
+386 IPA
-393 WNDGAITTEPTCTD
+393 P
-407 EGVKTFTCNS
+407 
-417 CGKTRTEEVAALGHN
+417 
-432 YSSDWTI
+432 
-439 DTAAT
+439 
-444 CSAIGS
+444 
-450 KSHHCTRCDSKKDV
+450 
-464 TEIPASGHSW
+464 
-474 NDGAITT
+474 
-481 EPTCTDEG
+481 
-489 VKTFT
+489 
-494 CNACGKTRTEAI
+494 
-506 AALGHNY
+506 
-513 SSDWTIDTAAVC
+513 
-525 ETVGS
+525 
-530 KSHHCTRCDS
+530 
-540 KKDVTEIPASGH
+540 
-552 SWNDGAIT
+552 
-560 TEPTCTDEGVKT
+560 
-572 FTCNACGKT
+572 
-581 RTEAVAA
+581 
-588 LGHNY
+588 
-593 SSDWTIDTAAA
+593 
-604 CETVGSKSHHCTR
+604 
-617 CDSKKDI
+617 
-624 TEIPASGKHTW
+624 GKHTW

-734 TSVTIPTTI
+734 TSVIIPTTI

>member
-1 MKRKRKRNLYHLWF
+1 MKRKRNLYHLWF

-22 LAVPFKVKAETAT
+22 LAVPFEAKAETAT

-104 IYSHTRPNNK
+104 IFSHTRPNNK

-149 EDNELY
+149 EDNKLY

-231 LKTGESTSISVSDPT
+231 LKTGESTSISVSDPA

-289 ISASLYGLTAHQTA
+289 INASLYGLTAHQTA

-313 WDDGKITTTPTCTKT
+313 WDDGKITTPPTCTKT

-378 DSKKDITE
+378 DSKKDVTE

-393 WNDGAITTEPTCTD
+393 WNDGAITTKPTCTD

-417 CGKTRTEEVAALGHN
+417 CGKTRTEAVAALGHN

-450 KSHHCTRCDSKKDV
+450 KSHHCTRCDSKKD
-464 TEIPASGHSW
+464 
-474 NDGAITT
+474 
-481 EPTCTDEG
+481 
-489 VKTFT
+489 
-494 CNACGKTRTEAI
+494 
-506 AALGHNY
+506 
-513 SSDWTIDTAAVC
+513 
-525 ETVGS
+525 
-530 KSHHCTRCDS
+530 
-540 KKDVTEIPASGH
+540 
-552 SWNDGAIT
+552 
-560 TEPTCTDEGVKT
+560 
-572 FTCNACGKT
+572 
-581 RTEAVAA
+581 
-588 LGHNY
+588 
-593 SSDWTIDTAAA
+593 
-604 CETVGSKSHHCTR
+604 
-617 CDSKKDI
+617 I

-644 TIAEEGVKTYT
+644 TVAEEGVKTYT

-672 PTVTPVPT
+672 PT
-680 ATPTPAITSAP
+680 ATPA
-691 TVTPTPSVSVGTKIT
+691 PSVSVGTKIT

-720 SSSQTVAFIGNKVK
+720 SSSRTVAFIGNKAK

-775 VRIGK
+775 VKIGK

-816 TVKVPKKQKV
+816 TVKVPKKQKA
-826 LYNQILKKR
+826 LYNQILKKQ

>member
-231 LKTGESTSISVSDPT
+231 LKTGESTSISVSDPA

-277 GTITGIS
+277 GSITGIS

-313 WDDGKITTTPTCTKT
+313 WNDGKITTPPTCTKT

-354 SDWTIDTAAA
+354 SDWTIDTAA
-364 CETVGSKSHHCTRC
+364 T
-378 DSKKDITE
+378 
-386 IPASGHS
+386 
-393 WNDGAITTEPTCTD
+393 
-407 EGVKTFTCNS
+407 
-417 CGKTRTEEVAALGHN
+417 
-432 YSSDWTI
+432 
-439 DTAAT
+439 
-444 CSAIGS
+444 
-450 KSHHCTRCDSKKDV
+450 
-464 TEIPASGHSW
+464 
-474 NDGAITT
+474 
-481 EPTCTDEG
+481 
-489 VKTFT
+489 
-494 CNACGKTRTEAI
+494 
-506 AALGHNY
+506 
-513 SSDWTIDTAAVC
+513 
-525 ETVGS
+525 
-530 KSHHCTRCDS
+530 
-540 KKDVTEIPASGH
+540 
-552 SWNDGAIT
+552 
-560 TEPTCTDEGVKT
+560 
-572 FTCNACGKT
+572 
-581 RTEAVAA
+581 
-588 LGHNY
+588 
-593 SSDWTIDTAAA
+593 

-734 TSVTIPTTI
+734 TSVTIPATI

-761 NNRKLKKVVIGQNI
+761 NSRKLKKVVIGQNI
-775 VRIGK
+775 VKIGK

-807 AFKNTSPKA
+807 AFKNTIPKA
-816 TVKVPKKQKV
+816 TVKVPKKQKA

>member
-231 LKTGESTSISVSDPT
+231 LKTGESTSISVSDPA

-313 WDDGKITTTPTCTKT
+313 WDDGKITTAPTCTKT

-378 DSKKDITE
+378 DSK
-386 IPASGHS
+386 
-393 WNDGAITTEPTCTD
+393 
-407 EGVKTFTCNS
+407 
-417 CGKTRTEEVAALGHN
+417 
-432 YSSDWTI
+432 I
-439 DTAAT
+439 D
-444 CSAIGS
+444 
-450 KSHHCTRCDSKKDV
+450 V
-464 TEIPASGHSW
+464 
-474 NDGAITT
+474 
-481 EPTCTDEG
+481 
-489 VKTFT
+489 
-494 CNACGKTRTEAI
+494 
-506 AALGHNY
+506 
-513 SSDWTIDTAAVC
+513 
-525 ETVGS
+525 
-530 KSHHCTRCDS
+530 
-540 KKDVTEIPASGH
+540 
-552 SWNDGAIT
+552 
-560 TEPTCTDEGVKT
+560 
-572 FTCNACGKT
+572 
-581 RTEAVAA
+581 
-588 LGHNY
+588 
-593 SSDWTIDTAAA
+593 
-604 CETVGSKSHHCTR
+604 
-617 CDSKKDI
+617 

-655 CTVCGVTRTE
+655 CTICGVTRTE

-734 TSVTIPTTI
+734 TSVIIPTTI

-816 TVKVPKKQKV
+816 TVKVPKKQKA

>member
-1 MKRKRKRNLYHLWF
+1 MKRKRNLYHLWF

-255 RFVFVTDTPDLTIAD
+255 RFDFVTDTPDLTIAD

-277 GTITGIS
+277 GSITGIS

-313 WDDGKITTTPTCTKT
+313 WDDGKITTPPTCTKT

-378 DSKKDITE
+378 DSKKD
-386 IPASGHS
+386 
-393 WNDGAITTEPTCTD
+393 
-407 EGVKTFTCNS
+407 V
-417 CGKTRTEEVAALGHN
+417 
-432 YSSDWTI
+432 
-439 DTAAT
+439 
-444 CSAIGS
+444 
-450 KSHHCTRCDSKKDV
+450 
-464 TEIPASGHSW
+464 
-474 NDGAITT
+474 
-481 EPTCTDEG
+481 
-489 VKTFT
+489 
-494 CNACGKTRTEAI
+494 
-506 AALGHNY
+506 
-513 SSDWTIDTAAVC
+513 
-525 ETVGS
+525 
-530 KSHHCTRCDS
+530 
-540 KKDVTEIPASGH
+540 
-552 SWNDGAIT
+552 
-560 TEPTCTDEGVKT
+560 
-572 FTCNACGKT
+572 
-581 RTEAVAA
+581 
-588 LGHNY
+588 
-593 SSDWTIDTAAA
+593 
-604 CETVGSKSHHCTR
+604 
-617 CDSKKDI
+617 

-655 CTVCGVTRTE
+655 CTICGVTRTE

-734 TSVTIPTTI
+734 TSVIIPTTI

-816 TVKVPKKQKV
+816 TVKVPKKQKA

>member
-1 MKRKRKRNLYHLWF
+1 MKRKRNLYHLWF

-378 DSKKDITE
+378 DSKIDVTE

-393 WNDGAITTEPTCTD
+393 WNDGSITTEPTCTD

-439 DTAAT
+439 DTAA
-444 CSAIGS
+444 A
-450 KSHHCTRCDSKKDV
+450 
-464 TEIPASGHSW
+464 
-474 NDGAITT
+474 
-481 EPTCTDEG
+481 
-489 VKTFT
+489 
-494 CNACGKTRTEAI
+494 
-506 AALGHNY
+506 
-513 SSDWTIDTAAVC
+513 C

-540 KKDVTEIPASGH
+540 KIDVTEIPASGH

-816 TVKVPKKQKV
+816 TVKVPKKQKA

>member
-1 MKRKRKRNLYHLWF
+1 MKRKRNLYHLWF

-277 GTITGIS
+277 GSITGIS

-313 WDDGKITTTPTCTKT
+313 WDDGKITTPPTCTKT

-364 CETVGSKSHHCTRC
+364 
-378 DSKKDITE
+378 
-386 IPASGHS
+386 
-393 WNDGAITTEPTCTD
+393 
-407 EGVKTFTCNS
+407 
-417 CGKTRTEEVAALGHN
+417 
-432 YSSDWTI
+432 
-439 DTAAT
+439 
-444 CSAIGS
+444 
-450 KSHHCTRCDSKKDV
+450 
-464 TEIPASGHSW
+464 
-474 NDGAITT
+474 
-481 EPTCTDEG
+481 
-489 VKTFT
+489 
-494 CNACGKTRTEAI
+494 
-506 AALGHNY
+506 
-513 SSDWTIDTAAVC
+513 C

-734 TSVTIPTTI
+734 TSVIIPTTI

-816 TVKVPKKQKV
+816 TVKVPKKQKA

>member
-277 GTITGIS
+277 GSITGIS

-313 WDDGKITTTPTCTKT
+313 WDDGKITTPPTCTKT

-364 CETVGSKSHHCTRC
+364 
-378 DSKKDITE
+378 
-386 IPASGHS
+386 
-393 WNDGAITTEPTCTD
+393 
-407 EGVKTFTCNS
+407 
-417 CGKTRTEEVAALGHN
+417 
-432 YSSDWTI
+432 
-439 DTAAT
+439 
-444 CSAIGS
+444 
-450 KSHHCTRCDSKKDV
+450 
-464 TEIPASGHSW
+464 
-474 NDGAITT
+474 
-481 EPTCTDEG
+481 
-489 VKTFT
+489 
-494 CNACGKTRTEAI
+494 
-506 AALGHNY
+506 
-513 SSDWTIDTAAVC
+513 C

-593 SSDWTIDTAAA
+593 SSDWTIDTAAV

-617 CDSKKDI
+617 YDSKKDV

-780 NAFYGCKKLTS
+780 NAFYGCKKLTA